1 MKVSLLLSFIKFNE
15 LIFLHVCVYL
25 MSAVIYD
32 GLSDVSTRM
41 CNVSFENI
49 FIKHPN
55 IYTNIAMG
63 VTIIK

>member
-1 MKVSLLLSFIKFNE
+1 MTVSVMLVP
-15 LIFLHVCVYL
+15 VCE